1 MNHNI
6 SEDLTVAA
14 DTDSLL
20 LRFELRKGAFATT
33 VLREVMK
40 IDAAALSAAATIDDD
55 DGDE

>member
-1 MNHNI
+1 MGRLLV
-6 SEDLTVAA
+6 SDLAVEA
-14 DTDSLL
+14 DDEGLV

-40 IDAAALSAAATIDDD
+40 VDGAAFAAIDED